1 MIYKSLLKTAIFLT
15 AIIVCSVSCKSS
27 ARPVINYPKQVVVDF
42 YQVYLS
48 AVNDPDTESGLMKSK
63 IAVDKYTTKN
73 LRKLQD
79 MDDSGADYFFAAQ
92 DICPDWLDHINITHE
107 NIKEYSADLKLYLG
121 LGNSLSI
128 YDVHLVM
135 KNSQWL
141 LDSVKSHS
149 RKTEAC
155 Y

>member
-27 ARPVINYPKQVVVDF
+27 ARPVINYPKQVVVDL

-48 AVNDPDTESGLMKSK
+48 AVNDPDTDSGLMKSK

-79 MDDSGADYFFAAQ
+79 MDDSGADYFFAA
-92 DICPDWLDHINITHE
+92 
-107 NIKEYSADLKLYLG
+107 
-121 LGNSLSI
+121 
-128 YDVHLVM
+128 
-135 KNSQWL
+135 
-141 LDSVKSHS
+141 
-149 RKTEAC
+149 
-155 Y
+155 

>member
-1 MIYKSLLKTAIFLT
+1 
-15 AIIVCSVSCKSS
+15 
-27 ARPVINYPKQVVVDF
+27 
-42 YQVYLS
+42 
-48 AVNDPDTESGLMKSK
+48 MKSK
-63 IAVDKYTTKN
+63 IAVEKYTTKN

-107 NIKEYSADLKLYLG
+107 HIKEYSADLELYLG

-141 LDSVKSHS
+141 LDSIKSHS
-149 RKTEAC
+149 RKTETC

>member
-27 ARPVINYPKQVVVDF
+27 ARPVINYPKQIVVDF

-107 NIKEYSADLKLYLG
+107 HIKEYSADLKLYLG

-149 RKTEAC
+149 RKTEIC